1 MLVSVLGS
9 KGVEDEIDKQL
20 AVLQKELYQHVF
32 TYMIYAKDHAL
43 VGLMNAAQ
51 FMKNVSNNTTPAA
64 NDKSE

>member
-1 MLVSVLGS
+1 
-9 KGVEDEIDKQL
+9 
-20 AVLQKELYQHVF
+20 
-32 TYMIYAKDHAL
+32 MIYAKDHAL